1 MTKLNETKYPGVY
14 KNPFL
19 ERLRGDHSLRMG
31 EQVATELEPIEMI
44 SKEAF
49 DIAINVS
56 KNRGFDNHSF
66 WEKVFCVAESV
77 IFDAAVI
84 AEYTNAR
91 ITGVS
96 MVYMCPIL
104 GEAFRKQAEK
114 MNIRTGIVLGVGV
127 IKLEKLLHE
136 FDPIE

>member
-1 MTKLNETKYPGVY
+1 MTKLNDTLYPGVE
-14 KNPFL
+14 KKRFL
-19 ERLRGDHSLRMG
+19 ERLQRDHSLRMG
-31 EQVATELEPIEMI
+31 EQVATEPARIDAI

-49 DIAINVS
+49 EIAINLS
-56 KNRGFDNHSF
+56 DNRGFDNHSF

-77 IFDAAVI
+77 IFDD
-84 AEYTNAR
+84 AEISEYKNAPS
-91 ITGVS
+91 TGVT
-96 MVYMCPIL
+96 MVYMCPKL

-114 MNIRTGIVLGVGV
+114 MNIRMGIVLGVGV

>member
-31 EQVATELEPIEMI
+31 EQVATEPEPIETI

-66 WEKVFCVAESV
+66 WGKVFCVAESV
-77 IFDAAVI
+77 IFDD
-84 AEYTNAR
+84 AEISEYKNAPS
-91 ITGVS
+91 TGVT
-96 MVYMCPIL
+96 MVYMCPKL

-136 FDPIE
+136 FDPID

>member
-1 MTKLNETKYPGVY
+1 MTKLNEAKYPGVY

-31 EQVATELEPIEMI
+31 EQVATEPEPIEMI

-56 KNRGFDNHSF
+56 ENRGFDNHSF
-66 WEKVFCVAESV
+66 WERVFHVAESV
-77 IFDAAVI
+77 IFDGTAI
-84 AEYTNAR
+84 SEYKHAPTTG
-91 ITGVS
+91 IT
-96 MVYMCPIL
+96 MVYMCPKL
-104 GEAFRKQAEK
+104 GEAFRKQADK
-114 MNIRTGIVLGVGV
+114 MKIRTGIVLGVGV
-127 IKLEKLLHE
+127 LKLEKLLRE